1 MGGRQPHRAR
11 LVRYTPPTMKSVL
24 FALTLAAAAC
34 GGKSS
39 STTTTTTQPTTA
51 AADDPSCPLLVPGT
65 SLTVEDT
72 AAGAALVF
80 VTTGDPLAVRAR
92 AAKLAEMHNKRDGEA
107 KAMGMMFTAGSTA
120 TATEIEGGARVEFA
134 AAQPDGAA
142 GLQKELRGHASH
154 MTGGS
159 CEM

>member
-1 MGGRQPHRAR
+1 
-11 LVRYTPPTMKSVL
+11 MKSVM
-24 FALTLAAAAC
+24 FALALAAAGC

-39 STTTTTTQPTTA
+39 PTSTPQPTA

-65 SLTVEDT
+65 SISVEDT
-72 AAGAALVF
+72 TNGAALLF

-92 AAKLAEMHNKRDGEA
+92 AAKLADMHNQRNGDA
-107 KAMGMMFTAGSTA
+107 KAMGMMFSQGSTA
-120 TATEIEGGARVEFA
+120 TATEVDAGARVEFA
-134 AAQPDGAA
+134 APQPDGAA
-142 GLQKELRGHASH
+142 ALQKELRGHASH

>member
-1 MGGRQPHRAR
+1 
-11 LVRYTPPTMKSVL
+11 MKSVL
-24 FALTLAAAAC
+24 FALALAAAAGC

-39 STTTTTTQPTTA
+39 TDTTARPATA

-65 SLTVEDT
+65 SISVEDT
-72 AAGAALVF
+72 TNGAALVF

-92 AAKLAEMHNKRDGEA
+92 AAKLAEMHNERNGDA
-107 KAMGMMFTAGSTA
+107 KAMGMMFSQGSTA
-120 TATEIEGGARVEFA
+120 TATEVDAGARVEFA
-134 AAQPDGAA
+134 APQPDGAA
-142 GLQKELRGHASH
+142 ALQKELRGHASH

>member
-1 MGGRQPHRAR
+1 MKCVAFT
-11 LVRYTPPTMKSVL
+11 LV
-24 FALTLAAAAC
+24 LAVAAC
-34 GGKSS
+34 GSKSS
-39 STTTTTTQPTTA
+39 NPSTTPAERAA

-65 SLTVEDT
+65 SLSVEDT
-72 AAGAALVF
+72 TGGAALVF

-92 AAKLAEMHNKRDGEA
+92 AAKLAEMHTKHDGPSS
-107 KAMGMMFTAGSTA
+107 AMGMMFSAGSTA
-120 TATEIEGGARVEFA
+120 TATEVEGGARVEFT

-142 GLQKELRGHASH
+142 ALQKELRMHASH